1 MTGPPSGWQSADEA
15 TLQAMAESNQTSP
28 CTQDTP
34 RSLILKNA
42 DWVVGLLSAAHAA
55 SIIFGAAS
63 ASSVGEGV
71 GTAILANVVATGV
84 FTLSARSG
92 GRKILDCEKFQR
104 KLRESLVPVR

>member
-42 DWVVGLLSAAHAA
+42 DWAVGLLSAAHAV
-55 SIIFGAAS
+55 SIMFGAAS

-71 GTAILANVVATGV
+71 GTAILTNVVATGV
-84 FTLSARSG
+84 FTLSARRL
-92 GRKILDCEKFQR
+92 GRKNLDFEKFQR
-104 KLRESLVPVR
+104 QLREGWH